1 MNTNIPAEINSILAD
16 SHTYEAIEQ
25 RVYNTLLTQ
34 SSAIQALRQK
44 ATDTLTTDQHS
55 ISSLV
60 NTLNIHDIDT
70 LLALDPNTDAQALKQ
85 TLKDI
90 IVKELESIL
99 Y

>member
-1 MNTNIPAEINSILAD
+1 MNTNIPSEINSILAD

-25 RVYNTLLTQ
+25 RVYNALLTQ

-44 ATDTLTTDQHS
+44 ATDTLTSNQQS

-85 TLKDI
+85 ALKDI

>member
-1 MNTNIPAEINSILAD
+1 MNTNIPSEINSILAD

-25 RVYNTLLTQ
+25 RVYNALLTQ
-34 SSAIQALRQK
+34 SSAIQGLRQRT
-44 ATDTLTTDQHS
+44 TDTLTSEQHS

-70 LLALDPNTDAQALKQ
+70 LLALDPHTDAQALKQ
-85 TLKDI
+85 ALKDI

>member
-1 MNTNIPAEINSILAD
+1 MNTNIPAEINILAD

-25 RVYNTLLTQ
+25 RVYNALLTQ
-34 SSAIQALRQK
+34 SSAIQALRQRT
-44 ATDTLTTDQHS
+44 TDTLTSEQHS

-70 LLALDPNTDAQALKQ
+70 LLALDTNTDAQALKQ
-85 TLKDI
+85 ALKDI